1 MSHRHPIDDLF
12 RRRLGNHH
20 EPPPMQVWDRIEE
33 KRRRNA
39 VGASSGFGIF
49 LAAAGIGLLLCF
61 LQADVHQYFQ
71 PETVSKAATAVLTPP
86 TSPVHRNRPST
97 TSPAAG
103 HTEHRA
109 SNVPVR
115 EETAISANRLPQAE
129 EMLTNNFENHPS
141 PSDGAFAQ
149 ELPSAMQW
157 DAAPELSTMA
167 TAMLRQRSYP
177 SPSQC
182 ASFRSAGWKLFAEWT
197 GGLEGSFRSL
207 NPREGTAA
215 DQNYAD
221 LRNQAELMLPGYSV
235 QLRLAAVSRSG
246 MVLRSGFHFAQI
258 REQLRHIKET
268 EERFTIINVLGPT
281 GEVVGVDTVYETIF
295 REDRLPVRYQM
306 VSVPVLV
313 GFEKRFGRWSAGVLG
328 GALLNVNFN
337 QRGSIVLPNADMP
350 ISITAAEED
359 GNNVFRPRLG
369 VGWYAAANISWKL
382 REKIQ
387 ITAEPYLR
395 AFPQSLTSASFPV
408 QQKYVHSGIALGL
421 RYEI

>member
-12 RRRLGNHH
+12 RRRLGNHQ

-49 LAAAGIGLLLCF
+49 LAAASIGLLLCF
-61 LQADVHQYFQ
+61 LQTDVHQYFE
-71 PETVSKAATAVLTPP
+71 PEAVLQAEMAGGVPP
-86 TSPVHRNRPST
+86 ASPVQNNMPSATSPD
-97 TSPAAG
+97 AG
-103 HTEHRA
+103 NIDNRA
-109 SNVPVR
+109 SYVPAR
-115 EETAISANRLPQAE
+115 EETANSVNRVSQAE
-129 EMLTNNFENHPS
+129 EMLTNNYVNHPS
-141 PSDGAFAQ
+141 PSDGAYTQ
-149 ELPSAMQW
+149 ELTSAAQW
-157 DAAPELSTMA
+157 DAAPELPTMA
-167 TAMLRQRSYP
+167 TVMLRQRSYP

-182 ASFRSAGWKLFAEWT
+182 ASFRSSGWKLFAEWT
-197 GGLEGSFRSL
+197 SGIEGSFRSL
-207 NPREGTAA
+207 NPSEGTTA

-221 LRNQAELMLPGYSV
+221 LRNQAEVTLPGYSA

-246 MVLRSGFHFAQI
+246 LVLRSGIHFAQI

-281 GEVVGVDTVYETIF
+281 GEVVGIDTVYETIF
-295 REDRLPVRYQM
+295 REDRLPVRYQTL
-306 VSVPVLV
+306 SVPVLAGV
-313 GFEKRFGRWSAGVLG
+313 EKRFGRWSAGVLG
-328 GALLNVNFN
+328 GALLNVKFN

-350 ISITAAEED
+350 VSIAVAEED

-395 AFPQSLTSASFPV
+395 AFPQSLTSSSFPV